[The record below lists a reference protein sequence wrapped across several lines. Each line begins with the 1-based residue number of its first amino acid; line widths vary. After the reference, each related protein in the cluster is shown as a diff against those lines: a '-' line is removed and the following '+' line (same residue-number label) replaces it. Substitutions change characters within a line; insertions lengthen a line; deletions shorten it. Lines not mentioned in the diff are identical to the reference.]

1 MLKNLQAKPRKNPAD
16 FKTFKISESL
26 KYTFK
31 TMEEIKKYENPE
43 KYSEYMMTVN
53 GKVIKYKGDYHQLNS
68 IFFNNKHIVHMEL
81 ILP

>member
-31 TMEEIKKYENPE
+31 TMEEIKKMKTQRN
-43 KYSEYMMTVN
+43 
-53 GKVIKYKGDYHQLNS
+53 IQS
-68 IFFNNKHIVHMEL
+68 I
-81 ILP
+81 